1 MILIPDPNLE
11 VKFELYDKD
20 IDSDDFLGRLV
31 DSLSILHVL
40 LNVHTYLRY
49 TDTKN
54 DTYMYTVVPTVTDHC
69 HDNKKNILL
78 KHNSNIL
85 TNM

>member
-1 MILIPDPNLE
+1 MILTPDPNLE

-40 LNVHTYLRY
+40 LNVHTYLKY
-49 TDTKN
+49 TDIICTLLCQQSLI
-54 DTYMYTVVPTVTDHC
+54 TVMII
-69 HDNKKNILL
+69 KK
-78 KHNSNIL
+78 
-85 TNM
+85 TFY